1 MSLRRIACLSAA
13 SCFLT
18 VALFARRAPAPRP
31 AAAAPPALSSTLFDG
46 LQLRS
51 IGPAMI
57 SGRVSGFAVDPRN
70 PSHFYVAE
78 ASGGIWKT
86 GNDGASWT
94 PVFDHE
100 GSYSIGAIAIDPQ
113 NPDVLWAGTGEGN
126 SQRSVSYGDGVY
138 RTEDG
143 GRTWTKMGLASS
155 QHIGRIVID
164 PRDSNTVYVAAEGPL
179 WGSGGDRG
187 LFKTTD
193 GGKTWSNVLKISPDT
208 GVADVAL
215 DPTHPDLLFA
225 AAYERR
231 RRFYGFIDGGPESAL
246 YRSTDAG
253 KTWTKLSAGLPKVD
267 LGRIGVAV
275 SPVDP
280 AVVYAVIEAASGQ
293 GGVFRSTDYGI
304 TWQKRNPLNPEGM
317 YYGQVIADPHFVNRL
332 YVLDMQVWV
341 SDDGGRNFRIL
352 PDKHK
357 HPDNHALWIDPAH
370 PQHYLSGCDGGVYET
385 WDAGLHWQ
393 FKRNLPTAQFYDVA
407 VDQGWPFFHV
417 YGGTQ
422 DNNSVGGPAN
432 TQSISGITDADWFV
446 TAGGDGFHS
455 AVDPQDPQTV
465 YAESQYGGLERFDR
479 RTGDVI
485 GIQPQLGAHQQPL
498 RWQWDSPIVI
508 SPFDHRR
515 LYFAA
520 NRVYQSDDRGGNW
533 RAISGDLSRGL
544 DARALPLLG
553 HTWGPDA
560 VTLGIST
567 SFYGAV
573 TALAASPLRQGLIYA
588 GTDDGLIQVTRDDG
602 AHWTKIDH
610 LPGVPANGFVSRIVA
625 SRHDPNTVYAAVVNY
640 KNNDFKPYLLKST
653 DAGKTW
659 TSIAGNLPANGPVW
673 AMAEDPVNPR
683 LLFAGTEFG
692 LFFTINGGAHWTQ
705 LKGHLPVIAV
715 RDLVIQKPC
724 DALVVATFGRGLY
737 VLDDIA
743 PLRALALPQLQQPG
757 VLFPVDKAALYQP
770 TWPLGD
776 RGAASQGDAFFTAP
790 NRPFGAI
797 FTYFLRDGLQTRQQI
812 WRKQE
817 AEAEKKRAN
826 YAFPTAQQ
834 LHEAAEEPKPEVDL
848 VVSDAAGH
856 PLRILPGAITAGM
869 HRVVWDLRRP
879 APVLVSPSADPEN
892 APQGPLVM
900 PGTYQ
905 VTLVERVGGQWKT
918 LSGPQKFAVAALHP
932 DVLTPPVQQQ
942 IAAYQQKLTELENA
956 VTGAVELSNEMENR
970 LQKIQQALVQTPA
983 ADRTLSDQALQIR
996 RALDSLRRLLEGD
1009 DVLRAHYLNTP
1020 PSIQERVATLA
1031 GNESQSL
1038 EAPTQADQIG
1048 YNVAAAEFQQ
1058 VLTQLKKL
1066 DEVDLAGLQK
1076 SLQSAG
1082 APWTPGALPAWPAQ
1096 SRQ

>member
-1 MSLRRIACLSAA
+1 MILRRIACCTAIL
-13 SCFLT
+13 CFLSL
-18 VALFARRAPAPRP
+18 ASSGRRTAVPAH
-31 AAAAPPALSSTLFDG
+31 PPLTASEFDG
-46 LQLRS
+46 LQLRAL
-51 IGPAMI
+51 GPAMI
-57 SGRVSGFAVDPRN
+57 SGRVSGFAVDPRS

-78 ASGGIWKT
+78 ASGGVWKT
-86 GNDGASWT
+86 ENDGATWT

-100 GSYSIGAIAIDPQ
+100 GSYSIGAIALDPR
-113 NPDVLWAGTGEGN
+113 NPDVVWVGTGEGN

-138 RTEDG
+138 RSEDG
-143 GRTWTKMGLASS
+143 GRTWKKMGLDTS

-164 PRDSNTVYVAAEGPL
+164 PRHPDTVYVAAEGSL

-193 GGKTWSNVLKISPDT
+193 AGKTWTNILKISPDT

-215 DPTHPDLLFA
+215 DPAHPDLLFA

-253 KTWTKLSAGLPKVD
+253 KTWTKLSVGLPKVD
-267 LGRIGVAV
+267 LGRIGVSV

-280 AVVYAVIEAASGQ
+280 AVIYAVIEAASGQ
-293 GGVFRSTDYGI
+293 GGVFRSTDYGV
-304 TWQKRNPLNPEGM
+304 TWQKRNPLHPEGM
-317 YYGQVIADPHFVNRL
+317 YYGQIIADPHSVNRL

-341 SDDGGRNFRIL
+341 SDDGGQHFRLL

-357 HPDNHALWIDPAH
+357 HPDNHALWIDPAD

-385 WDAGLHWQ
+385 RDAGRHWQ

-407 VDQGWPFFHV
+407 VDQTWPFFHV

-479 RTGDVI
+479 HTGDVI
-485 GIQPQLGAHQQPL
+485 GIQPQLGAHQTPL
-498 RWQWDSPIVI
+498 RWQWDAPVVI

-520 NRVYQSDDRGGNW
+520 NRLYQSDDRGGNW

-544 DARALPLLG
+544 DPRSLPLLG

-573 TALAASPLRQGLIYA
+573 TALAESPLRQGLIYA
-588 GTDDGLIQVTRDDG
+588 GTDDGLIQITSDDG
-602 AHWTKIDH
+602 AHWTKIAH
-610 LPGVPANGFVSRIVA
+610 IPGVPANALVSRIVA
-625 SRHDPNTVYAAVVNY
+625 SRHDADTVYAALVNY
-640 KNNDFKPYLLKST
+640 KNNDFKPYLLKSA
-653 DAGKTW
+653 DAGTSW
-659 TSIAGNLPANGPVW
+659 TSIAGTLPANGPVW
-673 AMAEDPVNPR
+673 ALAEDPVNPR

-692 LFFTINGGAHWTQ
+692 LFFTIDGGAHWTR
-705 LKGHLPVIAV
+705 LKGNLPVIAV
-715 RDLVIQKPC
+715 RDLVIQKPS
-724 DALVVATFGRGLY
+724 DALVAATFGRGIY

-743 PLRALALPQLQQPG
+743 PLRALSLTQLQQPG
-757 VLFPVDKAALYQP
+757 TLFPVDKAALYQQG
-770 TWPLGD
+770 WPLGD
-776 RGAASQGDAFFTAP
+776 RGAAAQGDAFFTAP
-790 NRPFGAI
+790 NRPLGAI
-797 FTYFLRDGLQTRQQI
+797 FTYFLRDSLQSQREV

-817 AEAEKKRAN
+817 AEAEKKRSN
-826 YAFPTAQQ
+826 YAFPTPQQ

-856 PLRILPGAITAGM
+856 PLRILPGDVSAGM

-879 APVLVSPSADPEN
+879 APVLVTQSPDPDN

-905 VTLVERVGGQWKT
+905 VTLVERVHGAWKT
-918 LSGPQKFAVAALHP
+918 LSGPQKFAVVALHP

-942 IAAYQQKLTELENA
+942 IAAFQQKLAQLQNA
-956 VTGAVELSNEMENR
+956 VTGAVEQANDMKSR
-970 LQKIQQALVQTPA
+970 LQKMQAALVQTPA
-983 ADRTLSDQALQIR
+983 AERTLSGQALQIR
-996 RALDSLRRLLEGD
+996 RSLDELRRLLEGD
-1009 DVLRAHYLNTP
+1009 DVLRAHFLNTP
-1020 PSIQERVATLA
+1020 PSIQERVATLV

-1038 EAPTQADQIG
+1038 QAPTQADQIG
-1048 YNVAAAEFQQ
+1048 YNVVAAEFQQ

-1076 SLQSAG
+1076 ALQSAG
-1082 APWTPGALPAWPAQ
+1082 APWTPGALPVWPAQ